1 MMSSNF
7 IKAHK
12 PLIKSKYLIKFVGYF
27 NYLTLNKTA
36 EAREIN
42 KLRITLTLTALE
54 LIVVSLADNSLIHYL
69 SLLLGVLL
77 IVFMIFK

>member
-1 MMSSNF
+1 
-7 IKAHK
+7 
-12 PLIKSKYLIKFVGYF
+12 
-27 NYLTLNKTA
+27 A

-42 KLRITLTLTALE
+42 KLRIPLTLTALA